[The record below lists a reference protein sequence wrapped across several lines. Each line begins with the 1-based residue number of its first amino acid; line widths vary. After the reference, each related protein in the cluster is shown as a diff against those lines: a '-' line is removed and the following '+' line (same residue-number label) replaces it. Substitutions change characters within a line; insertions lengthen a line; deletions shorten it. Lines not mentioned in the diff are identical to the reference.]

1 MSPDA
6 AIERVR
12 VLVVDD
18 DEDDYMITRDLLSEI
33 RGPAYHLDWLS
44 DYDAALEAMGRGEHD
59 VYLLDYRL
67 GERDGLQLLKEAM
80 AKGYRTPVIL
90 LTGQGDRDVDV
101 EATKA
106 GAMDYLVKGRID
118 STLLERSIRYAIER
132 HRVEMERE
140 KLIRELEGALAE
152 IRTVSGLLPICSSCK
167 SIRDDR
173 GYWNQLE
180 TYISQHSDAQ
190 FSHSLCPLCLEK
202 FFPDQFLQILPQR
215 REGRGRE
222 EQSSPS
228 ECDSDSARN
237 PHGFAPP

>member
-1 MSPDA
+1 MSPDLST
-6 AIERVR
+6 ERVR

-18 DEDDYMITRDLLSEI
+18 DEDDYIVTRDLLSQIE
-33 RGPAYHLDWLS
+33 GPAYHLDWLS
-44 DYDAALEAMGRGEHD
+44 DYDVALEAMGRDEHD

-67 GERDGLQLLKEAM
+67 GDRDGLQLLKDAI
-80 AKGYRTPVIL
+80 AKGYDAPVIL
-90 LTGQGDRDVDV
+90 LTGQGDRDVEV

-152 IRTVSGLLPICSSCK
+152 IQTLSGLLPICSSCK
-167 SIRDDR
+167 SIRDDK

-180 TYISQHSDAQ
+180 IYVSQHSDAQ
-190 FSHSLCPLCLEK
+190 FSHSLCPPCLEK
-202 FFPDQFLQILPQR
+202 FFPHQY
-215 REGRGRE
+215 
-222 EQSSPS
+222 
-228 ECDSDSARN
+228 
-237 PHGFAPP
+237 